1 MLIDVEIDAKVYL
14 LDGSSG
20 SLILDALN
28 EEIKRENQDV
38 EWILVSLRP
47 SAAIG
52 EEEEE
57 RRRSTTTNV
66 RDSRYKSPILLE
78 SFTNVKD
85 SRYVYSQDTTCSARR
100 IYSSFFGVCF
110 CRCEKLI
117 LPALDPKFFPLAI
130 FSAAFPFSCSY
141 SLLSSP
147 VYSTLIVCRILIV
160 CRTLIVCHEGAERYN
175 MT

>member
-14 LDGSSG
+14 LDGSRDSQ
-20 SLILDALN
+20 ILDALN

-38 EWILVSLRP
+38 ERILVSLRP
-47 SAAIG
+47 SAAISD
-52 EEEEE
+52 EEEE
-57 RRRSTTTNV
+57 RRSTTTNM
-66 RDSRYKSPILLE
+66 RDSRYKSTILLV
-78 SFTNVKD
+78 TNVKD

-130 FSAAFPFSCSY
+130 CSAAFPFSCSY
-141 SLLSSP
+141 SLLSFA
-147 VYSTLIVCRILIV
+147 VYST
-160 CRTLIVCHEGAERYN
+160 
-175 MT
+175 

>member
-1 MLIDVEIDAKVYL
+1 MEIDAKVYL
-14 LDGSSG
+14 FDGSRG

-28 EEIKRENQDV
+28 EEIKRGNQDV

-52 EEEEE
+52 DEEEEE
-57 RRRSTTTNV
+57 RRSTTTNV
-66 RDSRYKSPILLE
+66 RDSRYKSTILLV
-78 SFTNVKD
+78 TNVKD

-100 IYSSFFGVCF
+100 IYSSFFAVCF

-117 LPALDPKFFPLAI
+117 LPALDPKFFPLAMC
-130 FSAAFPFSCSY
+130 SAAFPFSCSY
-141 SLLSSP
+141 SLLSSA

-160 CRTLIVCHEGAERYN
+160 CRTLIVCHEGAEGYN